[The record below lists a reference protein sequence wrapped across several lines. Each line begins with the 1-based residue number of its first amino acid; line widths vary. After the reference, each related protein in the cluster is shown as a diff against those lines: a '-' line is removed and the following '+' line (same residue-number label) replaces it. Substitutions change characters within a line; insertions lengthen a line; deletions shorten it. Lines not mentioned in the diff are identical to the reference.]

1 MEDRIRFITY
11 KGHRILLI
19 DLSNC
24 SADEVTAGA
33 RLVPTYTSS
42 EPPSSLLLLADFT
55 GARFDKTTVTALKEA
70 TAYDQPHL
78 KRSAWVGVESLPKVF
93 YENIKNFSR
102 RSLPTFNTREE
113 ALEYIV
119 KEQPASAAS

>member
-113 ALEYIV
+113 ALEYLV